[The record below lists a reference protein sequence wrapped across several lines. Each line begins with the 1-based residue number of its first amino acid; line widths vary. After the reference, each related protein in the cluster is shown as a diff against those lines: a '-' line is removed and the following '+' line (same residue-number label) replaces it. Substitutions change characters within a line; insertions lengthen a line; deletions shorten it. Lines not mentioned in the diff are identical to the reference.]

1 MAEINNWKSIK
12 DYDDELKKIEHYKK
26 HNEMLPYIGKHYK
39 QARILLVGESH
50 YVNNIEY
57 ML

>member
-50 YVNNIEY
+50 YVNNIE
-57 ML
+57 